1 MAVKKI
7 SEFPVTTSTDVYVF
21 GRTTSN
27 KNVQVNLNEAVLGT
41 NVKLGRQIT
50 NNNLVLNADTNIAD
64 AIEETINIIG
74 RTVTDLKST
83 DESISIVNDPLDA
96 KVDITVNIGR
106 ILAPKSGIITLASK
120 LALNIDT
127 EEDNNLYLTSDGKLR
142 SDNKWKK
149 WK

>member
-27 KNVQVNLNEAVLGT
+27 KNVQVNLYEAVLGT
-41 NVKLGRQIT
+41 NVRLGRHIT
-50 NNNLVLNADTNIAD
+50 NNNIVLNTDDNITD
-64 AIEETINIIG
+64 AIEEVINIIG
-74 RTVTDLKST
+74 RTATGLKST
-83 DESISIVNDPLDA
+83 DESISIVNDPLDNT
-96 KVDITVNIGR
+96 VDITVNLGR
-106 ILAPKSGIITLASK
+106 ILAPKSGIITRDYK
-120 LALNIDT
+120 LALNIDA
-127 EEDNNLYLTSDGKLR
+127 EGDNNLYLTSDGKLR